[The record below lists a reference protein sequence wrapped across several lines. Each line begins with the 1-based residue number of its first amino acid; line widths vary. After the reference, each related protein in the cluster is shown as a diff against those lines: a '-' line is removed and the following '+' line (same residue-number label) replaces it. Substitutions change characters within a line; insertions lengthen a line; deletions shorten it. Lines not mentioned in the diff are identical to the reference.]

1 MEITTRSAQLLAYET
16 IREQIITGNYP
27 GGMKLVEVQLAEEIG
42 VSRTPVREAI
52 RRLEQEGL
60 IKRKRVIKPS
70 EKDLRHMFQ
79 MRMLIESYA
88 AKMAATYMS
97 ANNISRLRR
106 SIHLAKTSDSQTIVK
121 ANKDFHDLIVEESR
135 NPIMIDTVDKMQ
147 SIIYLFS
154 KTVVQHERP
163 FLIDEHI
170 KICDAIEQR
179 QPELASQLMEDH
191 LKADL
196 EFTLIIV
203 E

>member
-1 MEITTRSAQLLAYET
+1 MEITSRSAQLLAYET
-16 IREQIITGNYP
+16 IREQIITGSYP

-60 IKRKRVIKPS
+60 IKRKKVIKPT

-79 MRMLIESYA
+79 MRTLIESHA

-97 ANNISRLRR
+97 PEIISKLRR
-106 SIHLAKTSDSQTIVK
+106 SIHLAKTSDSQGIVK
-121 ANKDFHDLIVEESR
+121 ANKDFHDLIVQECR

-154 KTVVQHERP
+154 KTVVQYQRP
-163 FLIDEHI
+163 LLIEEHI
-170 KICDAIEQR
+170 KICDAIERR
-179 QPELASQLMEDH
+179 QPELASKLMEDH

-196 EFTLIIV
+196 EFTLTIV

>member
-1 MEITTRSAQLLAYET
+1 MEITSRSAQLIAYET
-16 IREQIITGNYP
+16 IREKIINGAFP

-42 VSRTPVREAI
+42 VSRTPIREAI

-60 IKRKRVIKPS
+60 IKRKKVIKPS

-79 MRMLIESYA
+79 MRTLIESHA

-97 ANNISRLRR
+97 EKRIVQLRS
-106 SIHLAKTSDSQTIVK
+106 SIHLAQRSNTEGTVK
-121 ANKDFHDLIVEESR
+121 ANKEFHDLIVQECR
-135 NPIMIDTVDKMQ
+135 NPIMIETVDKMQ

-154 KTVVQHERP
+154 KTVVVHERP
-163 FLIDEHI
+163 LLLEEHM

-179 QPELASQLMEDH
+179 KPELASSLMEEH

-196 EFTLIIV
+196 EFTLNIV